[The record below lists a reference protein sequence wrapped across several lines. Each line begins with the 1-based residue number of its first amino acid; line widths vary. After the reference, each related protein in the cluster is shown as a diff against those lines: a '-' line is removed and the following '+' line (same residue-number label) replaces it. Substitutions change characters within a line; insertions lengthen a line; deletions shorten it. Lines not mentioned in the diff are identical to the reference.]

1 MAYIDLTF
9 DEINNSMEVGDIV
22 YYTNTTTSDGFE
34 VSSNTIVQI
43 GTIESIT
50 TDTNQYLDDGVTAN
64 STYNKKIVV
73 VDCESDLTPPTT
85 NDFIFFSK
93 NNVVN
98 VSAVKGYYS
107 LIEFKNNSTSAT
119 EMFSVGCDISE
130 SSK

>member
-9 DEINNSMEVGDIV
+9 DEINNSMEVGDVV

-93 NNVVN
+93 NNVIN

>member
-9 DEINNSMEVGDIV
+9 DEINNSMEVGDVV

-50 TDTNQYLDDGVTAN
+50 TDTDQYLDDGVTAN

-93 NNVVN
+93 NNVIN
-98 VSAVKGYYS
+98 ISAVKGYYS